1 MGLRLLWATDGSPN
15 SQAALP
21 LLERFFLPAADVVY
35 VLVVAPRTATE
46 GERPDP
52 LALLER
58 LLPGYQERLTEE
70 IARVATEASG
80 LVPKGV
86 AKIETLV
93 RLGRPASVIVDV
105 AEDVGADVILMGS
118 RGHTGLKSLL
128 LGSVSSSVLTDAHC
142 SVLVARP
149 GSASLDRVLF
159 ATDGSDAARSA
170 EAFLASLPRAEGVH
184 VTALSVAEPYV
195 MPAAVPLPYTMDVQ
209 RITDEI
215 LRYRQEHAER
225 AASEAARRLAEVGWP
240 AEARTAFGPAAATI
254 AAEADAVDAGLIVVG
269 AAGMNP
275 VERFIVGSVAAR
287 VARTARR
294 SVLVVRRLE

>member
-1 MGLRLLWATDGSPN
+1 MGLRFLWATDGSPN
-15 SQAALP
+15 SRAALP
-21 LLERFFLPAADVVY
+21 LLERLFLPAADVVY

-52 LALLER
+52 IALLER

-70 IARVATEASG
+70 TTRVATEATD

-105 AEDVGADVILMGS
+105 AEDVGADVILVGS
-118 RGHTGLKSLL
+118 RGYTGLKSLL
-128 LGSVSSSVLTDAHC
+128 MGSVSSSVLTDAHC
-142 SVLVARP
+142 SVLIARP
-149 GSASLDRVLF
+149 DAAPLERILF

-170 EAFLASLPRAEGVH
+170 EAFLASLPRPEGVR
-184 VTALSVAEPYV
+184 VTVLSVAEPYV
-195 MPAAVPLPYTMDVQ
+195 VPAAVPLPYAMDVQ

-225 AASEAARRLAEVGWP
+225 AASEAARRLTEAGWP
-240 AEARTAFGPAAATI
+240 AEPRTAFGPAAATI
-254 AAEADAVDAGLIVVG
+254 VAEADALGAGLIVVG

-275 VERFIVGSVAAR
+275 IERFVVGSVAAR
-287 VARTARR
+287 VARVARR
-294 SVLVVRRLE
+294 SVLVVRRPE